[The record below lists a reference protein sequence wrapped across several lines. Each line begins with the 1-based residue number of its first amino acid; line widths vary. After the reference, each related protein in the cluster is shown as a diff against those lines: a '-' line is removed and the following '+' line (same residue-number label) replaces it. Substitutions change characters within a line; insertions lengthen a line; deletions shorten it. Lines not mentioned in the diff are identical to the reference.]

1 MRQGTSIYSGKQKHE
16 KTRVPPNSFWEGNQF
31 ALVAGAIG
39 LWRAPWPTNIERC
52 GERGSLR
59 QFESLK
65 VMAYPMAGAIQ
76 EAISAK
82 C

>member
-16 KTRVPPNSFWEGNQF
+16 KTRVPPNSFWEGNSF
-31 ALVAGAIG
+31 APVAGAIG
-39 LWRAPWPTNIERC
+39 GWRAPPSTNVERS

-59 QFESLK
+59 QFESHK

-76 EAISAK
+76 
-82 C
+82 